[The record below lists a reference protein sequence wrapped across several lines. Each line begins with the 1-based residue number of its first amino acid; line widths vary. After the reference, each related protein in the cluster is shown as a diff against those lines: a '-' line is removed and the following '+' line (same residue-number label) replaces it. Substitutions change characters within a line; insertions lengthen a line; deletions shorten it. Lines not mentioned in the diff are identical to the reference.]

1 MKPSNKLTFRFR
13 KIFKMIWVCDQ
24 IEMLDLTR
32 YFIKII
38 TQIGRIL
45 SFIFYCLSYDV
56 GIKIILNI
64 NVLQSLNFIIIVYL
78 EFRILLIILIIL

>member
-13 KIFKMIWVCDQ
+13 KIFKTIWVCDQ

-32 YFIKII
+32 YFKKII

-78 EFRILLIILIIL
+78 EFGILLIILIIL

>member
-1 MKPSNKLTFRFR
+1 
-13 KIFKMIWVCDQ
+13 MIWVCDQ